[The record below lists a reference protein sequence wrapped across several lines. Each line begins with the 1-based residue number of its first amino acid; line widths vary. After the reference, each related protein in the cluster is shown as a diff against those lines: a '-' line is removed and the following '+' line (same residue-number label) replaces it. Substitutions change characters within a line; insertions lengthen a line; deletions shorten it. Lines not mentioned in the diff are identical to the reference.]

1 MEHQKQNVNIKLLKN
16 LNVLYIEDDPIVAS
30 QTTKILEHFFHK
42 VFYFNNAEEALELLK
57 HEEMHLLITDIDLPG
72 ISGLKLCEIIRRNNR
87 MMPIF
92 VTTMHDQK
100 EILKEA
106 IKLNLVDYLI
116 KPVSISSITK
126 TIHESVSRMCE
137 SGSVT
142 VDISKDT
149 RYFPMLGQ
157 VETAGNYIPLTQS
170 EITLLNLL
178 LQHKNQLLN
187 RTVIEY
193 HLSADEPM
201 SDAAYKNL
209 LYRLR
214 KKIGKE
220 NIVSLSGMGIK
231 LILTQ

>member
-1 MEHQKQNVNIKLLKN
+1 MEDQKQSTDIKLLKN
-16 LNVLYIEDDPIVAS
+16 LSVLYVEDDPIVSS
-30 QTTKILEHFFHK
+30 QTVKILEYFFHK

-57 HEEMHLLITDIDLPG
+57 HEEIHLMITDIELPS
-72 ISGLKLCEIIRRNNR
+72 ISGLELCEIIRRDNQQL
-87 MMPIF
+87 PIF
-92 VTTMHDQK
+92 ITSMYNHKDMLIT
-100 EILKEA
+100 A

-126 TIHESVSRMCE
+126 TLHESLHRMYE
-137 SGSVT
+137 SGKFT
-142 VDISKDT
+142 VDISRDT
-149 RYFPMLGQ
+149 RYFPMQGKL
-157 VETAGNYIPLTQS
+157 ETAGNYIPLTQS

-178 LQHKNQLLN
+178 LQHKNQLFD

-214 KKIGKE
+214 KKIGKDV
-220 NIVSLSGMGIK
+220 IVSVSGMGIK
-231 LILTQ
+231 LKMTN